1 MPRSLGRPSN
11 PTRATPARLARAWF
25 GLAPFRSPLLRCH
38 LTSSGYVRCF
48 SSPAYLHTGYVFTGG
63 SSRSSREGVS
73 PFGDPRLPACT
84 RLPEAF
90 RCFAT
95 SFIGIPDRGI
105 HRTPCFTVLP
115 ARGRPRRAPA
125 VSICCC
131 LTLGHVSHQPA
142 ANFLAL
148 LTCQRAR
155 AAFPCRGDEPYHR
168 RHGVS
173 RPRRHVCET
182 SPYAESDRNR

>member
-1 MPRSLGRPSN
+1 MPCSLGRPYN

-25 GLAPFRSPLLRCH
+25 GLAPFRSPLLRCY

-48 SSPAYLHTGYVFTGG
+48 SSPAYLLTVYVFNGG
-63 SSRSSREGVS
+63 SIGSSPTGVS

-95 SFIGIPDRGI
+95 SFIGIHDRGI
-105 HRTPCFTVLP
+105 HPTPCFTVLP

-125 VSICCC
+125 VSIPDAP
-131 LTLGHVSHQPA
+131 TLGHVGASRCCSSSLSSLVNVLNAIVPDCC
-142 ANFLAL
+142 LA
-148 LTCQRAR
+148 
-155 AAFPCRGDEPYHR
+155 
-168 RHGVS
+168 
-173 RPRRHVCET
+173 
-182 SPYAESDRNR
+182 